1 VHGGFRGTL
10 IRLVLLLPAALSA
23 GALAVSSSA
32 ATLASASSAAT
43 LAVQLPDGLY
53 AEIHTSKGTIVA
65 RLEPSKTPMTVA
77 NFVGLAEGTIANR
90 AFDAGTPYYDGSV
103 FHRVVPGHV
112 IQAGAPDP
120 NRSAARGPG
129 YTFPNEIH
137 ADLSHDHA
145 GALGMANGGPHTN
158 SAQFYITLG
167 DRSYLDGDY
176 IVFGEVVSGMAA
188 VIAIEQGDVIESVR
202 IVRVGAEAEAFQ
214 PDTATFEDMVAA
226 AEARVENDAIDRRR
240 LEREYIELTFS
251 GVRSV
256 SETGLQYII
265 QRRGSGRAPAADDRL
280 SVRYV
285 ATALRYRGHMMGVN
299 GPLFDAVR
307 FASSPADG
315 TPQNSDLSPEF
326 FEYEVGSTKITPG
339 LDETIA
345 NMLPGEQRIVI
356 VPAELAYGRSGY
368 YGPNRAGEKRL
379 VVPPETIVVYGVEV
393 LDR

>member
-1 VHGGFRGTL
+1 MRSGADFRAYVGFRGA
-10 IRLVLLLPAALSA
+10 LVRSALLLSAASF
-23 GALAVSSSA
+23 V
-32 ATLASASSAAT
+32 ATLASLSPAAT
-43 LAVQLPDGLY
+43 FAVQLQDGLY

-120 NRSAARGPG
+120 NRSTARGPG
-129 YTFPNEIH
+129 YTFSNEIH

-176 IVFGEVVSGMAA
+176 IVFGEVVSGMDVVNA
-188 VIAIEQGDVIESVR
+188 VEQGDVIESVR
-202 IVRVGAEAEAFQ
+202 IVRVGAEAETFH
-214 PDTATFEDMVAA
+214 PDTAAFENMVAA
-226 AEARVENDAIDRRR
+226 AQERVENDAIDRRR
-240 LEREYIELTFS
+240 LEREYLELTFA

-256 SETGLQYII
+256 SESGLQYIM
-265 QRRGSGRAPAADDRL
+265 QRRGAGPPTAAGDRL

-285 ATALRYRGHMMGVN
+285 ATALRYRGHMMGVQ

-307 FASSPADG
+307 FASSAVDG
-315 TPQNSDLSPEF
+315 TPQNSDLAPNF
-326 FEYEVGSTKITPG
+326 FEYEVGSTAIVPG
-339 LDETIA
+339 LDEAIA
-345 NMLPGEQRIVI
+345 DMLPGEQRIVI

-368 YGPNRAGEKRL
+368 YGPDRAGEKRL
-379 VVPPETIVVYGVEV
+379 VVPPSTIVVYGVEM
-393 LDR
+393 LER

>member
-1 VHGGFRGTL
+1 MHGGFRGTL
-10 IRLVLLLPAALSA
+10 IWLVLLLSAALSA

-145 GALGMANGGPHTN
+145 GALGMANG
-158 SAQFYITLG
+158 
-167 DRSYLDGDY
+167 
-176 IVFGEVVSGMAA
+176 AA
-188 VIAIEQGDVIESVR
+188 R
-202 IVRVGAEAEAFQ
+202 
-214 PDTATFEDMVAA
+214 
-226 AEARVENDAIDRRR
+226 
-240 LEREYIELTFS
+240 
-251 GVRSV
+251 GV
-256 SETGLQYII
+256 
-265 QRRGSGRAPAADDRL
+265 
-280 SVRYV
+280 
-285 ATALRYRGHMMGVN
+285 
-299 GPLFDAVR
+299 
-307 FASSPADG
+307 
-315 TPQNSDLSPEF
+315 
-326 FEYEVGSTKITPG
+326 
-339 LDETIA
+339 
-345 NMLPGEQRIVI
+345 
-356 VPAELAYGRSGY
+356 
-368 YGPNRAGEKRL
+368 
-379 VVPPETIVVYGVEV
+379 
-393 LDR
+393 

>member
-1 VHGGFRGTL
+1 MRSGADFRAYVGFRGA
-10 IRLVLLLPAALSA
+10 LVRSALLLSAASF
-23 GALAVSSSA
+23 V
-32 ATLASASSAAT
+32 ATLASLSPAAT
-43 LAVQLPDGLY
+43 FAVQLQDGLY

-120 NRSAARGPG
+120 NRSTARGPG
-129 YTFPNEIH
+129 YTFSNEIH

-176 IVFGEVVSGMAA
+176 IVFGEVVSGMDVVNA
-188 VIAIEQGDVIESVR
+188 VEQGDVIESVR
-202 IVRVGAEAEAFQ
+202 IVRVGAEAETFY
-214 PDTATFEDMVAA
+214 PDTAAFENMVAA
-226 AEARVENDAIDRRR
+226 AQERVENDAIDRRR
-240 LEREYIELTFS
+240 LEREYLELTFA

-256 SETGLQYII
+256 SESGLQYIM
-265 QRRGSGRAPAADDRL
+265 QRRGAGPPTAAGDRL

-285 ATALRYRGHMMGVN
+285 ATALRYRGHMMGVE

-307 FASSPADG
+307 FASSAVDG
-315 TPQNSDLSPEF
+315 TPQNSDLAPNF
-326 FEYEVGSTKITPG
+326 FEYEVGSTAIVPG
-339 LDETIA
+339 LDEAIA
-345 NMLPGEQRIVI
+345 DMLPGEQRIVI

-368 YGPNRAGEKRL
+368 YGPDRAGEKRL
-379 VVPPETIVVYGVEV
+379 VVPPSTIVVYGVEV
-393 LDR
+393 LER

>member
-1 VHGGFRGTL
+1 
-10 IRLVLLLPAALSA
+10 
-23 GALAVSSSA
+23 
-32 ATLASASSAAT
+32 
-43 LAVQLPDGLY
+43 LY
-53 AEIHTSKGTIVA
+53 AEIHTSKGAILA
-65 RLEPSKTPMTVA
+65 RLEPSKTPLAVA
-77 NFVGLAEGTIANR
+77 NFVSLAEGTIAND

-103 FHRVVPGHV
+103 FHRVVAGHV

-120 NRSAARGPG
+120 DRSTARGPG

-176 IVFGEVVSGMAA
+176 IVFGEVVSGMDVVNA
-188 VIAIEQGDVIESVR
+188 VEEGDVIESIR
-202 IVRVGAEAEAFQ
+202 IVRVGAEAAEFH
-214 PDTATFEDMVAA
+214 PDTTTFEEMVTAA
-226 AEARVENDAIDRRR
+226 QARVENDVIDRRR
-240 LEREYIELTFS
+240 LEREYIELTFT

-256 SETGLQYII
+256 SESGLQYII
-265 QRRGSGRAPAADDRL
+265 QRRGSGRTPAVGDRL

-285 ATALRYRGHMMGVN
+285 ATALRYRGHMMGVK

-307 FASSPADG
+307 FASAAADG
-315 TPQNSDLSPEF
+315 TPQDTDLSPDF
-326 FEYEVGSTKITPG
+326 FEYEVGSTRIIPG

-356 VPAELAYGRSGY
+356 VSAELAYGRSGY

-379 VVPPETIVVYGVEV
+379 VVSPNTIVVYGVEV
-393 LDR
+393 LER

>member
-1 VHGGFRGTL
+1 MTSGADFRAYVGFRGA
-10 IRLVLLLPAALSA
+10 LVRSALLLSAASF
-23 GALAVSSSA
+23 V
-32 ATLASASSAAT
+32 ATLASLSPAST
-43 LAVQLPDGLY
+43 FAVQLQDGLY

-120 NRSAARGPG
+120 NRSTARGPG

-176 IVFGEVVSGMAA
+176 IVFGEVVSGMDVVNA
-188 VIAIEQGDVIESVR
+188 VEQGDVIESVR
-202 IVRVGAEAEAFQ
+202 IVRVGAEAETFH
-214 PDTATFEDMVAA
+214 PDTAAFENMVAA
-226 AEARVENDAIDRRR
+226 AQERVENDAIDRRR
-240 LEREYIELTFS
+240 LEREYLELTFA

-256 SETGLQYII
+256 SESGLQYIM
-265 QRRGSGRAPAADDRL
+265 QRRGAGPPTAAGDRL

-285 ATALRYRGHMMGVN
+285 ATALRYRGHMMGVE

-307 FASSPADG
+307 FASSAVDG
-315 TPQNSDLSPEF
+315 TPQNSDLAPNF
-326 FEYEVGSTKITPG
+326 FEYEVGSTAIVPG
-339 LDETIA
+339 LDEAIA
-345 NMLPGEQRIVI
+345 DMLPGEQRIVI

-368 YGPNRAGEKRL
+368 YGPDRAGEKRL
-379 VVPPETIVVYGVEV
+379 VVPPSTIVVYGVEM
-393 LDR
+393 LER

>member
-1 VHGGFRGTL
+1 MRSGADFRAYVGFRGA
-10 IRLVLLLPAALSA
+10 LVRSALLLSAASF
-23 GALAVSSSA
+23 V
-32 ATLASASSAAT
+32 ATLASLSPAAT
-43 LAVQLPDGLY
+43 FAVQLQDGLY

-120 NRSAARGPG
+120 NRSTARGPG

-176 IVFGEVVSGMAA
+176 IVFGEVVSGMDVVNA
-188 VIAIEQGDVIESVR
+188 VEQGDVIESVR
-202 IVRVGAEAEAFQ
+202 IVRVGAEAETFY
-214 PDTATFEDMVAA
+214 PDTAAFENMVAA
-226 AEARVENDAIDRRR
+226 AQERVENDAIDRRR
-240 LEREYIELTFS
+240 LEREYLELTFA

-256 SETGLQYII
+256 SESGLQYIM
-265 QRRGSGRAPAADDRL
+265 QRRGAGPPTAAGDRL

-285 ATALRYRGHMMGVN
+285 ATALRYRGHMMGVQ

-307 FASSPADG
+307 FASSAVDG
-315 TPQNSDLSPEF
+315 TPQNSDLAPNF
-326 FEYEVGSTKITPG
+326 FEYEVGSTAIVPG
-339 LDETIA
+339 LDEAIA
-345 NMLPGEQRIVI
+345 DMLPGEQRIVI

-368 YGPNRAGEKRL
+368 YGPDRAGEKRL
-379 VVPPETIVVYGVEV
+379 VVPPSTIVVYGVEV
-393 LDR
+393 LER

>member
-1 VHGGFRGTL
+1 VTSGADFRAYVGFRGA
-10 IRLVLLLPAALSA
+10 LVRSALLLSAASF
-23 GALAVSSSA
+23 V
-32 ATLASASSAAT
+32 ATLASLSPAAT
-43 LAVQLPDGLY
+43 FAVQLQDGLY

-120 NRSAARGPG
+120 NRSTARGPG

-176 IVFGEVVSGMAA
+176 IVFGEVVSGMDVVNA
-188 VIAIEQGDVIESVR
+188 VEQGDVIESVR
-202 IVRVGAEAEAFQ
+202 IVRVGAEAETFH
-214 PDTATFEDMVAA
+214 PDTAAFENMVAA
-226 AEARVENDAIDRRR
+226 AQERVENDAIDRRR
-240 LEREYIELTFS
+240 LEREYLELTFA

-256 SETGLQYII
+256 SESGLQYIM
-265 QRRGSGRAPAADDRL
+265 QRRGAGPPTAAGDRL

-285 ATALRYRGHMMGVN
+285 ATALRYRGHMMGVE

-307 FASSPADG
+307 FASSAVDG
-315 TPQNSDLSPEF
+315 TPQNSDLAPNF
-326 FEYEVGSTKITPG
+326 FEYEVGSTAIVPG
-339 LDETIA
+339 LDEAIA
-345 NMLPGEQRIVI
+345 DMLPGEQRIVI

-368 YGPNRAGEKRL
+368 YGPDRAGEKRL
-379 VVPPETIVVYGVEV
+379 VVPPSTIVVYGVEM
-393 LDR
+393 LER